1 MLPGLLLVFVST
13 ICGHRAPTVARLC
26 CPSSAGGGSVQE
38 AFAMTA
44 EEAKAAPDA
53 SYVTQL
59 KGGGRSY
66 SVYVYRCGLVWL
78 SLPESVRVRAWVDG

>member
-1 MLPGLLLVFVST
+1 
-13 ICGHRAPTVARLC
+13 
-26 CPSSAGGGSVQE
+26 
-38 AFAMTA
+38 MTA

-66 SVYVYRCGLVWL
+66 SVYVYRCGFVWF
-78 SLPESVRVRAWVDG
+78 SLLENVKELTAGECQGAGMGGWVTGGVWG